1 LFLVSGTFWMYACL
15 AFAGAILLALI
26 LPETKGR
33 SLEEVEGLFARPWVG
48 SATAP
53 PVNFTTK
60 TVQYVHIR
68 GLNRDGNQSEIDS
81 PE

>member
-1 LFLVSGTFWMYACL
+1 MYACL

-48 SATAP
+48 APQEGSP
-53 PVNFTTK
+53 PVNYNVK

-68 GLNRDGNQSEIDS
+68 GLNRDGRESELDS